1 MPSSTH
7 IVVRPA
13 TLRLSLTPGDPTKG
27 EIEVQN
33 LGDSTEEI
41 SFYAEPFSVDT
52 FYQPTFNAPNR
63 FTDIYTWI
71 VFDHPSYI
79 FAPGEAR
86 TIPFTINTPST
97 APGGGQYAAI
107 FADAGAINPNDTA
120 IVTAQRIA
128 LLLYTKVAGDIQPG
142 STMKF
147 IPTCWFHINQDIAL
161 REIHYNTGNID
172 YETTTNIILR
182 GIFSGR
188 EHRSLTTTT
197 RTILPETSPTLESTI
212 EDVPLGLYA
221 VHRSAEIFGETY
233 SAGQLLIVVPLP
245 FIILSAL
252 VILSALGLIIASIKK
267 HKALSRQ
274 TPPTTTAKKDSKQA

>member
-13 TLRLSLTPGDPTKG
+13 TLRLALTPGDTTKG
-27 EIEVQN
+27 EFEVQN

-41 SFYAEPFSVDT
+41 SFYAAPFSVDT
-52 FYQPTFNAPNR
+52 FYQPTFNSPNR

-71 VFDHPSYI
+71 VFDHASSI
-79 FAPGEAR
+79 FAPGEAK
-86 TIPFTINTPST
+86 TISFTINTPST

-107 FADAGAINPNDTA
+107 FADAGAADSTATA

-128 LLLYTKVAGDIQPG
+128 LLLYTKIDGDIQQG

-161 REIHYNTGNID
+161 RETHYNTGNID

-188 EHRSLTTTT
+188 EHRSATTTT

-245 FIILSAL
+245 FLILSTIIILSG
-252 VILSALGLIIASIKK
+252 IGLIIASIKK
-267 HKALSRQ
+267 RRALARQ
-274 TPPTTTAKKDSKQA
+274 TSPPPQK